1 MDLSAASS
9 PACWLIVV
17 MSVNAA
23 QAQSQQFRELVKD
36 LRGNVKDVVSL
47 TEKLGDSVG
56 TGDYDHPEGL
66 SLLTVKVDALLAYI
80 HHVALLGVQR
90 LSGKSYDEE
99 PAKKYIQ
106 NLVKL
111 RLCLEKLRPMETRL
125 RYQVEKLLQSV
136 AAEEKHVIQEGDNN
150 VRSGMDEGDGEE
162 DEELDKLAFR
172 PNPNAM
178 AAAAKPAESQ
188 AADEEEEEAGVY
200 RPPKL
205 APMMYDPDAHVS
217 RKQRNKDRQPSRN
230 AALLA
235 DLSAGMSSNPYETSV
250 AGVGG
255 GHAVGTAGS
264 SRARALRRMQEFE
277 EDNYKRLSLS
287 KKDAKR
293 RRRDEQDVALGG
305 LGLSSHGNRIGGGV
319 EEEFGD
325 LLRGSERDERRRQ
338 RGDDRDAYYLLQK
351 RAKLPSTLSR
361 AKEHTQAAGDLGE
374 GRASTHKFKKA
385 MRNHKRKSRT
395 T

>member
-1 MDLSAASS
+1 
-9 PACWLIVV
+9 
-17 MSVNAA
+17 
-23 QAQSQQFRELVKD
+23 
-36 LRGNVKDVVSL
+36 VKDVVSL
-47 TEKLGDSVG
+47 TEKLGDTVG
-56 TGDYDHPEGL
+56 TGDYDHPDGL
-66 SLLTVKVDALLAYI
+66 SLLTVKVDTLLAYI
-80 HHVALLGVQR
+80 HHVALLGAHR
-90 LSGKSYDEE
+90 LSGKSYEE
-99 PAKKYIQ
+99 DPGKKYIQ

-136 AAEEKHVIQEGDNN
+136 VAEEKHATQEASETTNAGLEDAD
-150 VRSGMDEGDGEE
+150 DED
-162 DEELDKLAFR
+162 DELDKLAFR
-172 PNPNAM
+172 PNPHAM
-178 AAAAKPAESQ
+178 AAASKSTETQ
-188 AADEEEEEAGVY
+188 AAEEAEETDVY

-205 APMMYDPDAHVS
+205 APMVYDPDAHVS

-255 GHAVGTAGS
+255 GHAVGMAGS
-264 SRARALRRMQEFE
+264 SRARALRRMEEFE

-325 LLRGSERDERRRQ
+325 LLRGSERDERLRQ
-338 RGDDRDAYYLLQK
+338 RGDGQDAYYLLQK
-351 RAKLPSTLSR
+351 RSKLPSTLSR
-361 AKEHTQAAGDLGE
+361 AKEHTQMAGKLGE

-385 MRNHKRKSRT
+385 MRNHKRKSHT

>member
-1 MDLSAASS
+1 M
-9 PACWLIVV
+9 
-17 MSVNAA
+17 
-23 QAQSQQFRELVKD
+23 
-36 LRGNVKDVVSL
+36 KDVVSL
-47 TEKLGDSVG
+47 TEKLGDTLG
-56 TGDYDHPEGL
+56 GGDLDHPDGL
-66 SLLTVKVDALLAYI
+66 SLLTVKVDALLSYI
-80 HHVALLGVQR
+80 HHVVLLGAHR
-90 LSGKSYDEE
+90 LSGKSYEE
-99 PAKKYIQ
+99 DPGKKYIQ

-136 AAEEKHVIQEGDNN
+136 AAEEKHAIQEASEGMKTDVDETDN
-150 VRSGMDEGDGEE
+150 VE
-162 DEELDKLAFR
+162 DDELDKLAFR
-172 PNPNAM
+172 PNPHAM
-178 AAAAKPAESQ
+178 AAASKPTESHVAEDAK
-188 AADEEEEEAGVY
+188 EEADVY

-235 DLSAGMSSNPYETSV
+235 DLSAGMSSNPYEMSV

-255 GHAVGTAGS
+255 GHAVGMAGS
-264 SRARALRRMQEFE
+264 SRARALRRMGEFE
-277 EDNYKRLSLS
+277 ENNYKRLSLS

-325 LLRGSERDERRRQ
+325 LLRGSDRDERRRQ
-338 RGDDRDAYYLLQK
+338 RGDGQDAYYLLQK
-351 RAKLPSTLSR
+351 RSKLPSTLSR
-361 AKEHTQAAGDLGE
+361 AKEHTQTAGELGE

-385 MRNHKRKSRT
+385 MRNHKRKSRAT
-395 T
+395 

>member
-1 MDLSAASS
+1 
-9 PACWLIVV
+9 
-17 MSVNAA
+17 
-23 QAQSQQFRELVKD
+23 
-36 LRGNVKDVVSL
+36 
-47 TEKLGDSVG
+47 
-56 TGDYDHPEGL
+56 
-66 SLLTVKVDALLAYI
+66 
-80 HHVALLGVQR
+80 
-90 LSGKSYDEE
+90 
-99 PAKKYIQ
+99 
-106 NLVKL
+106 
-111 RLCLEKLRPMETRL
+111 
-125 RYQVEKLLQSV
+125 
-136 AAEEKHVIQEGDNN
+136 
-150 VRSGMDEGDGEE
+150 
-162 DEELDKLAFR
+162 
-172 PNPNAM
+172 M
-178 AAAAKPAESQ
+178 AAASKPTESQ
-188 AADEEEEEAGVY
+188 AAEDAEEDTGVY

-235 DLSAGMSSNPYETSV
+235 DLSAGMSSNPYETSA

-255 GHAVGTAGS
+255 GHAVGLAGS
-264 SRARALRRMQEFE
+264 SRARALRRMEEFE

-338 RGDDRDAYYLLQK
+338 RGDGQDAYYLLQK
-351 RAKLPSTLSR
+351 RSKLPSTLSR
-361 AKEHTQAAGDLGE
+361 AKEHTQTAGELGE